1 MSLVPLPTLLIEPIV
16 RQALLE
22 DLGRAGD
29 ITTDAIIPLDCV
41 ARTVMAAR
49 QDGVVAG
56 LDLAALAFRLI
67 DPAIR
72 FKLIM
77 AEGATVKPG
86 VTIAAIEGP
95 ARGILS
101 AERVVLNFISR
112 LSGIASAT
120 AKLSAAVA
128 HTKARIVC
136 TRKTTP
142 LLRAIEKYAV
152 RAGGGVNHRFGL
164 DDAVLIKD
172 NHIAIAGG
180 AAEAIR
186 RVRANVGHL
195 VKIEVEVDTLA
206 QLEEALG
213 VGVDAVLLDNM
224 SLNELGQGVAMIDGH
239 AISEASGRVN
249 LETAPAIAE
258 TGVDL
263 ISVGWL
269 THSAPILDIG
279 LDYDQR

>member
-1 MSLVPLPTLLIEPIV
+1 MPLAPLPAILIEPLV
-16 RQALLE
+16 REALLE

-29 ITTDAIIPLDCV
+29 LTTDAIVPRDFET
-41 ARTVMAAR
+41 RTVMAAR

-72 FKLIM
+72 FEPII
-77 AEGATVKPG
+77 EDGAAVAPG
-86 VTIAAIEGP
+86 ARVALVEGP
-95 ARGILS
+95 ARGVLT
-101 AERVVLNFISR
+101 AERVALNFVSR
-112 LSGIASAT
+112 MSGVASAT
-120 AKLSAAVA
+120 AKLAAAVRP
-128 HTKARIVC
+128 TKAQIVC

-142 LLRAIEKYAV
+142 LMRAIEKYAV
-152 RAGGGVNHRFGL
+152 RAGGGSNHRFGL

-172 NHIAIAGG
+172 NHVAVAGSV
-180 AAEAIR
+180 AEAIR
-186 RVRANVGHL
+186 RARAHIGHL

-213 VGVDAVLLDNM
+213 AGVDAVLLDNM
-224 SLNELGQGVAMIDGH
+224 SLADLKRGVAMISGR
-239 AISEASGRVN
+239 AISEASGRVTP
-249 LETAPAIAE
+249 ETAREIAE

-279 LDYDQR
+279 LDAA

>member
-1 MSLVPLPTLLIEPIV
+1 MPLVPLPTIVIEPLV
-16 RQALLE
+16 RNALLE

-29 ITTDAIIPLDCV
+29 LTTDAIVPRDLE
-41 ARTVMAAR
+41 AKTVMAAR
-49 QDGVVAG
+49 QNGVVAG
-56 LDLAALAFRLI
+56 LDLAALSFRLI

-72 FKLIM
+72 FKPLVDD
-77 AEGATVKPG
+77 GAVFAPG
-86 VTIAAIEGP
+86 ARVAIIEGP
-95 ARGILS
+95 ARGMLT
-101 AERVVLNFISR
+101 AERVALNFVSR
-112 LSGIASAT
+112 MSGVASAT
-120 AKLSAAVA
+120 AKLAAAVKP
-128 HTKARIVC
+128 TKARIVC

-152 RAGGGVNHRFGL
+152 RAGGGSNHRFGL

-172 NHIAIAGG
+172 NHVAVAGSV
-180 AAEAIR
+180 AEAVR
-186 RVRANVGHL
+186 RARAYVGHL

-224 SLNELGQGVAMIDGH
+224 SLDDMKRGVAMIGGR
-239 AISEASGRVN
+239 AISEASGRVTP
-249 LETAPAIAE
+249 ETVRAIAE

-279 LDYDQR
+279 LDAA